1 MPTINATIQ
10 QEPPDHR
17 GGYELAISEIEVDAS
32 TYDDAMTEIQG
43 QLPEGWRI
51 LHVRVDRAR

>member
-17 GGYELAISEIEVDAS
+17 GGYNLAISEITVDRP
-32 TYDDAMTEIQG
+32 TYDDAMTEIKS

-51 LHVRVDRAR
+51 LHVRVDRR

>member
-1 MPTINATIQ
+1 MLTINARIQ

-17 GGYELAISEIEVDAS
+17 GGYDLALSTITVDRP
-32 TYDDAMTEIQG
+32 TYDDALTEVRS

-51 LHVRVDRAR
+51 LFVLVDH